1 MIIDLDDLKQQLNS
15 TVPGDAARAE
25 KEAAALAEEGN
36 IEAAELLVG
45 AYADGTPA
53 IRADRIKEFKY
64 TKMAAELGSSFSRFW
79 LAHLQRESKD
89 FASAL
94 ENARLAHGMGD
105 MGATNLLA
113 RMMLAG
119 EGGPAKPLEALQ
131 LLSEGAENGINTDA
145 ALLLAEVYLEGR
157 HIPQDAQNAYDVLQR
172 YSRFM
177 SGATRRVAPLDWG
190 RALYLKA
197 EAIRL
202 GATPV
207 DGDNYADLI
216 AEAAKYGESN
226 AAQASQGMQNDA
238 DERQRRAEWDAIAWF
253 SAYGG
258 KWKMFPNIG
267 RLVHSES
274 KSHTSVS
281 SYNGNVSTST
291 TYWRVATFETANGR
305 HFTASIPA
313 RDSLVQGRAYAVLFA
328 GPAKEDSGVA
338 TAVFDLEDGSVT
350 KANGN
355 IVTAYPKNSTKL
367 LPLLGGMALL
377 FMGLIGLGLLMNV
390 TPLGVLWLGGT
401 GFAAWMLRKQRRA
414 GYDEALRQ
422 AGAFFGKH
430 RAALR

>member
-64 TKMAAELGSSFSRFW
+64 TRMAAELGSSFSRFW
-79 LAHLQRESKD
+79 LAHLQRESND
-89 FASAL
+89 FAGAL
-94 ENARLAHGMGD
+94 ENARLAHGMGET
-105 MGATNLLA
+105 GATNLLA

-131 LLSEGAENGINTDA
+131 LLSEGAEGGMNTDA

-157 HIPQDAQNAYDVLQR
+157 HIPRNAQNAYDVLQR

-177 SGATRRVAPLDWG
+177 STVTLRTSPEDWG

-207 DGDNYADLI
+207 DGDTYAGLI
-216 AEAAKYGESN
+216 AEAAKFGESN
-226 AAQASQGMQNDA
+226 AVQASQGMRNDA
-238 DERQRRAEWDAIAWF
+238 DARQRQAEWEAIARF
-253 SAYGG
+253 TAYGG

-267 RLVHSES
+267 QLVHSES

-291 TYWRVATFETANGR
+291 TYWRVATFETAGGQR
-305 HFTASIPA
+305 FTASIPA
-313 RDSLVQGRAYAVLFA
+313 RDSLVQGRAYAVLFV
-328 GPAKEDSGVA
+328 GPEQESSGVP
-338 TAVFDLEDGSVT
+338 TAVFDLEDGSVI

-355 IVTAYPKNSTKL
+355 MVTAYPKNSSKL
-367 LPLLGGMALL
+367 LPLLAGMALL
-377 FMGLIGLGLLMNV
+377 LMGLIGIGLLMSV

-401 GFAAWMLRKQRRA
+401 AFAAWMLRKQRRA

>member
-1 MIIDLDDLKQQLNS
+1 MIIDLDDLKQQLSSN
-15 TVPGDAARAE
+15 VPGDAARAE

-36 IEAAELLVG
+36 VEAAELLVG

-79 LAHLQRESKD
+79 LAHLQRESND
-89 FASAL
+89 FIGAL
-94 ENARLAHGMGD
+94 ENARLSHGMGES
-105 MGATNLLA
+105 GATTLLA

-119 EGGPAKPLEALQ
+119 EGEPAKPLEALQ
-131 LLSEGAENGINTDA
+131 LLSEAVEGGTNTDA
-145 ALLLAEVYLEGR
+145 AILLAEVYLEGR
-157 HIPQDAQNAYDVLQR
+157 HIPRNAQAAYDVLQR
-172 YSRFM
+172 FAHMM
-177 SGATRRVAPLDWG
+177 SCVTRHVAPQDWG

-202 GATPV
+202 GAAPA
-207 DGDNYADLI
+207 DGDSYAGLI
-216 AEAAKYGESN
+216 AEAARFGESN
-226 AAQASQGMQNDA
+226 AAQVSRGMQNDA
-238 DERQRRAEWDAIAWF
+238 DERQRRTEWDAIAYF
-253 SAYGG
+253 PAYGG

-291 TYWRVATFETANGR
+291 TYWRVATFETANGQ

-313 RDSLVQGRAYAVLFA
+313 RDSLVQNRVYAVLFV
-328 GPAKEDSGVA
+328 GPEKETSGVA

-355 IVTAYPKNSTKL
+355 MVTAYPKNCSKL
-367 LPLLGGMALL
+367 LPVLAVLALVFLGM
-377 FMGLIGLGLLMNV
+377 IGLGLLMGA
-390 TPLGVLWLGGT
+390 TPFGVLWLGGT
-401 GFAAWMLRKQRRA
+401 AFAAWMLRQKRRG

-422 AGAFFGKH
+422 AGSFFGKH